1 MIAWMWW
8 TKPLLRTPTSMGEGK
23 VILSDIKKKISETG
37 MKQALSSV
45 PVNLIRQWCYCPRV
59 VYYMEL
65 TDIAFHRPAW
75 VEQGESFHRVEEKLW
90 QRRNLSR
97 FNLEK
102 GEVHRNLAMRD
113 DELGLHG
120 IVDMAIETDDAAYA
134 VEFKLSAGNKRR
146 GDQLQLA
153 AYAMLLEKHF
163 SKPSQVGFLVGKGK
177 VLHAIDID
185 ENKRNAVVEI
195 AGNIKR
201 MLQHGLKP
209 DSSATAA
216 QCCICE
222 YVNFCND
229 RL

>member
-1 MIAWMWW
+1 M
-8 TKPLLRTPTSMGEGK
+8 
-23 VILSDIKKKISETG
+23 
-37 MKQALSSV
+37 LSSV

-65 TDIAFHRPAW
+65 TDITFHHPPW
-75 VEQGESFHRVEEKLW
+75 VEQGEHFHRKEEKLW

-97 FNLEK
+97 FNLKK
-102 GEVHRNLAMRD
+102 GKTYHNLMIQS

-120 IVDMAIETDDAAYA
+120 IADMAIETDHAVYV
-134 VEFKLSAGNKRR
+134 VEFKLSANNKKR

-163 SKPSQVGFLVGKGK
+163 SKPGPVGFLVGKGK
-177 VLHAIDID
+177 VLHTIHIDS
-185 ENKRNAVVEI
+185 EKREAVMDVANQI
-195 AGNIKR
+195 RKI
-201 MLQHGLKP
+201 LQRGLKP
-209 DSSATAA
+209 ETSATVA